1 MSEEEPALPLAL
13 GSVRE
18 ALYKRGTRELDE
30 VAAAVEAARERLSAI
45 HPWAFHLHV
54 QCGADA
60 TARVVAASG
69 AERECILW
77 THNMY
82 LGLNREPRVI
92 EKTIQALATYG
103 TGAGASPPVGG
114 FTGIHDVLARRLARM
129 LGKETALLF
138 ATGYAANVSAL
149 SGLPAR
155 GDLVLLDRECH
166 ASMFQG
172 TALSG
177 ASWMAFRHNDLADL
191 EQMLERET
199 GNHPN
204 VFVAVES
211 AYSMSGD
218 LCPLV
223 ALMSLKRRYGFRL
236 YVDEAHTFGFYGTK
250 GRGYCDEHGVL
261 DEVDFVTSTFS
272 KATAALGGFVA
283 GKSSHC
289 TLLELSAR
297 SYLAQACFPPAL
309 AATVLAALD
318 EIETNETLAAALHA
332 NNRYMRKRLTEA
344 GFDLGTSKSPIIPI
358 CVADV
363 ATLYELAARM
373 AEDSVFAQPITEPG
387 VSRGESRLR
396 FVVTARHT
404 HAQIDTTVEVLVRHA
419 RALGLLPE
427 ARRHVG

>member
-1 MSEEEPALPLAL
+1 MSRGEQELPLAL

-18 ALYKRGTRELDE
+18 ALSKRGTQELDAVAAEVE
-30 VAAAVEAARERLSAI
+30 VALRRLSAI

-54 QCGADA
+54 QRGADA
-60 TARVVAASG
+60 TARVVAESG
-69 AERECILW
+69 AERDCILW

-82 LGLNREPRVI
+82 LGLNREPKVI
-92 EKTIQALATYG
+92 EQTIRALETYG

-114 FTGIHDVLARRLARM
+114 FTAIHDVLARRLARM

-138 ATGYAANVSAL
+138 STGYAANVSAL

-172 TALSG
+172 AALSG
-177 ASWMAFRHNDLADL
+177 AKWMAFRHNDIADL
-191 EQMLERET
+191 DQMLAREARDR
-199 GNHPN
+199 PN

-218 LCPLV
+218 LCPL
-223 ALMSLKRRYGFRL
+223 AGLISLKRRHGFRL

-250 GRGYCDEHGVL
+250 GRGYCDEQGVL

-283 GKSSHC
+283 GKASHC

-318 EIETNETLAAALHA
+318 EIETDETLAARLHA

-358 CVADV
+358 RVADV
-363 ATLYELAARM
+363 ATLYELAARL
-373 AEDSVFAQPITEPG
+373 AEDAVFAQPITEPG

-396 FVVTARHT
+396 FVVTARHNR
-404 HAQIDTTVEVLVRHA
+404 AQIDTTIDVLVRHA
-419 RALGLLPE
+419 RALGLLPG
-427 ARRHVG
+427 ARHAV

>member
-1 MSEEEPALPLAL
+1 MSEAQPDLPLAL

-18 ALYKRGTRELDE
+18 ALSRRGLRALDE
-30 VAAAVEAARERLSAI
+30 VATGVEAALARLAAI

-54 QCGADA
+54 QRGADA

-77 THNMY
+77 THNIY

-92 EKTIQALATYG
+92 ERTLRALETYG

-114 FTGIHDVLARRLARM
+114 LTGLHDALARRLAQM
-129 LGKETALLF
+129 LGKESALLF
-138 ATGYAANVSAL
+138 STGYAANLSAL
-149 SGLPAR
+149 SALPAR
-155 GDLVLLDRECH
+155 GDLVLLDRESH
-166 ASMFQG
+166 ASMLQG
-172 TALSG
+172 AALSG
-177 ASWMAFRHNDLADL
+177 ARWMVFRHNDLADL
-191 EQMLERET
+191 EQMLAREA
-199 GNHPN
+199 GRHPN
-204 VFVAVES
+204 VYVAVES

-223 ALMSLKRRYGFRL
+223 ELVALKRRYGFRL

-250 GRGYCDEHGVL
+250 GRGYCEEQGVL
-261 DEVDFVTSTFS
+261 DEVDFITSTFS

-283 GKSSHC
+283 GKASHC
-289 TLLELSAR
+289 TLLALSAR

-318 EIETNETLAAALHA
+318 EIETNPALAATLHA
-332 NNRYMRKRLTEA
+332 NNRYMRRRLTDA
-344 GFDLGTSKSPIIPI
+344 GFDLGTSRSPIIPI
-358 CVADV
+358 RVADV
-363 ATLYELAARM
+363 ATLYELAARL
-373 AEDSVFAQPITEPG
+373 AQDGVFAQPITEPG
-387 VSRGESRLR
+387 VSPGESRLR

-404 HAQIDTTVEVLVRHA
+404 RAQIDITVDALVRHA

-427 ARRHVG
+427 ARHAV

>member
-1 MSEEEPALPLAL
+1 MSQDEPELPLAL

-18 ALYKRGTRELDE
+18 ALSKRGTRELDE
-30 VAAAVEAARERLSAI
+30 VAAEVEAALQRLVAI

-54 QCGADA
+54 QRGADA
-60 TARVVAASG
+60 TARVVSSAG
-69 AERECILW
+69 TERECILW
-77 THNMY
+77 THNIY

-114 FTGIHDVLARRLARM
+114 FTGIHDVLAHRLARM

-138 ATGYAANVSAL
+138 STGYAANVSAL

-166 ASMFQG
+166 ASMLQG
-172 TALSG
+172 AALSG
-177 ASWMAFRHNDLADL
+177 ASWMVFRHNDLADL
-191 EQMLERET
+191 EQMLERAT
-199 GNHPN
+199 GRHPN

-218 LCPLV
+218 LCPLMD
-223 ALMSLKRRYGFRL
+223 LMSLKRRYGFRL

-250 GRGYCDEHGVL
+250 GRGYCEEQGVL
-261 DEVDFVTSTFS
+261 EDVDFITSTFS

-318 EIETNETLAAALHA
+318 EIETNESLAAILHA

-358 CVADV
+358 RIADV
-363 ATLYELAARM
+363 ATLYELAARL
-373 AEDSVFAQPITEPG
+373 ANDGIFAQPITEPG
-387 VSRGESRLR
+387 VSRGGSRLR
-396 FVVTARHT
+396 FVVTTLHS
-404 HAQIDTTVEVLVRHA
+404 HAQIDTTVDALVRHA
-419 RALGLLPE
+419 QALRLLPE
-427 ARRHVG
+427 ARRHAV

>member
-1 MSEEEPALPLAL
+1 MSQEDPDLPLAL
-13 GSVRE
+13 GAVRE
-18 ALYKRGTRELDE
+18 ALGKRGTRELDE
-30 VAAAVEAARERLSAI
+30 VAAAVDAAVQRLSEI

-54 QCGADA
+54 QRGADA
-60 TARVVAASG
+60 TARVVSASG
-69 AERECILW
+69 AQQDCILW
-77 THNMY
+77 THNAY
-82 LGLNREPRVI
+82 LGLDREPRVI
-92 EKTIQALATYG
+92 EKTIRALETYG

-114 FTGIHDVLARRLARM
+114 FTGIHDALARRIADM

-138 ATGYAANVSAL
+138 STGYAANMSAL

-172 TALSG
+172 AALSG
-177 ASWMAFRHNDLADL
+177 AKWMAFRHNDLADL
-191 EQMLERET
+191 EHMLAREAR
-199 GNHPN
+199 NRPN

-218 LCPLV
+218 LCPFTG
-223 ALMSLKRRYGFRL
+223 LMALKRRYGFRL

-250 GRGYCDEHGVL
+250 GHGYCDEQGVL

-283 GKSSHC
+283 GKASHC

-318 EIETNETLAAALHA
+318 EIETNDTLARALHA
-332 NNRYMRKRLTEA
+332 NNRYMRRRLAEA
-344 GFDLGTSKSPIIPI
+344 GFDLGASKSPIIPI
-358 CVADV
+358 RITDV
-363 ATLYELAARM
+363 AALYELAARL
-373 AEDSVFAQPITEPG
+373 ANDGVFAQPITEPG

-396 FVVTARHT
+396 FVVTTRHT
-404 HAQIDTTVEVLVRHA
+404 RAQIDFTVEAVARHA

-427 ARRHVG
+427 ARHAV

>member
-1 MSEEEPALPLAL
+1 MSRDPSELPLAL

-18 ALYKRGTRELDE
+18 ALGKRGARELDE
-30 VAAAVEAARERLSAI
+30 VAAGVEAALARLSAI

-54 QCGADA
+54 QRGADA
-60 TARVVAASG
+60 TARVVSESG

-92 EKTIQALATYG
+92 EKTMRALETYG

-114 FTGIHDVLARRLARM
+114 LTGIHDALAHRLARM
-129 LGKETALLF
+129 LGKERVLLF
-138 ATGYAANVSAL
+138 STGYAANISAL

-177 ASWMAFRHNDLADL
+177 AKWMVFRHNDLADL
-191 EQMLERET
+191 EHMLECEAGDR
-199 GNHPN
+199 PN

-218 LCPLV
+218 LCPLSE
-223 ALMSLKRRYGFRL
+223 LMALKRRYGFRL

-250 GRGYCDEHGVL
+250 GRGYCDELGVL
-261 DEVDFVTSTFS
+261 NDVDFVTSTFS

-283 GKSSHC
+283 GKASHC

-309 AATVLAALD
+309 AATILAALD
-318 EIETNETLAAALHA
+318 EIETDATLAARLHD
-332 NNRYMRKRLTEA
+332 NNRYMRRRLTQA
-344 GFDLGTSKSPIIPI
+344 GFDLGASRSPIIPI
-358 CVADV
+358 RVADV
-363 ATLYELAARM
+363 ATLYELAARL
-373 AEDSVFAQPITEPG
+373 AHDAVFAQPITEPG

-404 HAQIDTTVEVLVRHA
+404 RAQIDTTVDALVRHA
-419 RALGLLPE
+419 HALKLLPE
-427 ARRHVG
+427 ARHAV

>member
-1 MSEEEPALPLAL
+1 MNQADQALPLAL

-18 ALYKRGTRELDE
+18 ALGKRGTRKLDE
-30 VAAAVEAARERLSAI
+30 VAAEIEAALKRLSAI

-54 QCGADA
+54 QRGADA
-60 TARVVAASG
+60 TARVVAESG

-92 EKTIQALATYG
+92 EKTILALETYG
-103 TGAGASPPVGG
+103 TGSGASPPVGG
-114 FTGIHDVLARRLARM
+114 FTGIHDALARRLAGM

-138 ATGYAANVSAL
+138 STGYAANLSAL

-166 ASMFQG
+166 ASMLQG
-172 TALSG
+172 AGLSG
-177 ASWMAFRHNDLADL
+177 AKWMVFRHNDLADL

-199 GNHPN
+199 GRHPN

-218 LCPLV
+218 LCPLTE
-223 ALMSLKRRYGFRL
+223 LLSLKRRYGFRL
-236 YVDEAHTFGFYGTK
+236 YVDEAHTFGFYGNQ
-250 GRGYCDEHGVL
+250 GRGYCEEQGVL
-261 DEVDFVTSTFS
+261 GDVDFVTSTFS

-283 GKSSHC
+283 GRASHC

-318 EIETNETLAAALHA
+318 EIETNERLAATLHA
-332 NNRYMRKRLTEA
+332 NNRYMRSRLTEA

-358 CVADV
+358 RIADV
-363 ATLYELAARM
+363 ATLYELAARL

-404 HAQIDTTVEVLVRHA
+404 RVQIDTTVEVLVRHA
-419 RALGLLPE
+419 RMLGLLPG

>member
-1 MSEEEPALPLAL
+1 MSREEPHHPLAL

-18 ALYKRGTRELDE
+18 ALAKHGTVELDQ
-30 VAAAVEAARERLSAI
+30 VAVAVEAALARLSAI

-54 QCGADA
+54 QRGADA
-60 TARVVAASG
+60 TAQIVSASG
-69 AERECILW
+69 VQRDCILW

-82 LGLNREPRVI
+82 LGLNRSPRVI
-92 EKTIQALATYG
+92 EKTIRALETYG

-114 FTGIHDVLARRLARM
+114 FTGIHEVLARRLACM

-138 ATGYAANVSAL
+138 STGYAANMSAL

-172 TALSG
+172 AALSG

-191 EQMLERET
+191 EQMLEREA

-218 LCPLV
+218 MCPLTELV
-223 ALMSLKRRYGFRL
+223 SLKPRYGFRL
-236 YVDEAHTFGFYGTK
+236 YVDEAHSFGFYGTK
-250 GRGYCDEHGVL
+250 GRGYCDEQGVL

-283 GKSSHC
+283 GKAPHC

-318 EIETNETLAAALHA
+318 EIETDATLAAALHA
-332 NNRYMRKRLTEA
+332 NNRHMRRRLTEA

-358 CVADV
+358 RIADV
-363 ATLYELAARM
+363 ATLYDLAARL
-373 AEDSVFAQPITEPG
+373 ANDGVFAQPITEPG

-396 FVVTARHT
+396 FVVTARHNR
-404 HAQIDTTVEVLVRHA
+404 AQIDITVDALTRHA
-419 RALGLLPE
+419 RALGLLPG
-427 ARRHVG
+427 ARHVG

>member
-1 MSEEEPALPLAL
+1 MSQEEPELPLAL

-18 ALYKRGTRELDE
+18 ALSKRGTRELDQ
-30 VAAAVEAARERLSAI
+30 VAAAVEAALHRLSEI

-54 QCGADA
+54 QRGVDA
-60 TARVVAASG
+60 TARIVAASG
-69 AERECILW
+69 EERDCILW
-77 THNMY
+77 TQNVY

-92 EKTIQALATYG
+92 EKTIQALETYG
-103 TGAGASPPVGG
+103 TGAGTSPPVGG
-114 FTGIHDVLARRLARM
+114 FSAIHDVLARRLARM

-138 ATGYAANVSAL
+138 STGYAANVSAL

-177 ASWMAFRHNDLADL
+177 AKWMAFRHNDLEDL
-191 EQMLERET
+191 EQMLEREAR
-199 GNHPN
+199 NRPN

-218 LCPLV
+218 LCPLTE
-223 ALMSLKRRYGFRL
+223 LISLKRRYGFRL

-250 GRGYCDEHGVL
+250 GRGYCDEQGVL
-261 DEVDFVTSTFS
+261 DDVDFVMSTFS

-283 GKSSHC
+283 GKTSHC
-289 TLLELSAR
+289 TLLELSAK

-318 EIETNETLAAALHA
+318 EIETDATLAAALHA
-332 NNRYMRKRLTEA
+332 NNRYMRRRLTEA
-344 GFDLGTSKSPIIPI
+344 GFDLGTGKSPIIPI
-358 CVADV
+358 RVADV
-363 ATLYELAARM
+363 ATLYELAARL
-373 AEDSVFAQPITEPG
+373 ANDSVFAQPITEPM

-396 FVVTARHT
+396 FIVTSRHT
-404 HAQIDTTVEVLVRHA
+404 RAQIEITVEALVRHA
-419 RALGLLPE
+419 RALGLLPG
-427 ARRHVG
+427 ARHVV